1 MHRTDTIVPPSLRP
15 EQPANPRPVRGIDDW
30 PLHLLIT
37 LDAASPGFL
46 ARVMSSGDLRR
57 QTIFAALSQG
67 VVDAPQGFL
76 DGVADQ
82 NIRSASDGIDPLTKV
97 AAVLA
102 HARARVIVAAAFGV
116 CPPRLLAFLLR
127 LGPQPFIVAAYKR
140 LYDLAANRDAESSAR
155 YLLSRDQV
163 QILDIEK
170 AERLRPEVLA
180 SKLARTIHASV
191 EIDRVNTVIEVGLR
205 ACSSVTPDWL
215 AQSLAGAT
223 HKTVL
228 GDWLFGL
235 AERFDALLVEPPFFG
250 DDETVLLSS
259 GAMILD
265 AGRRYK
271 NCLKSM
277 ISETLAGKSYF
288 YEIKC
293 DKVIAHTKMLTD
305 GTGYLD
311 GLYGIGNKQVG
322 KVIAKRIR
330 DEFAHVGLPSLFQAD
345 RPDLKAIASLHAPWT
360 FRDLDDEDGE

>member
-1 MHRTDTIVPPSLRP
+1 
-15 EQPANPRPVRGIDDW
+15 
-30 PLHLLIT
+30 
-37 LDAASPGFL
+37 
-46 ARVMSSGDLRR
+46 MSSGDLRR
-57 QTIFAALSQG
+57 QAIFAALSRG
-67 VVDAPQGFL
+67 IVDEPQGFL
-76 DGVADQ
+76 SGVAGQ
-82 NIRSASDGIDPLTKV
+82 NIRTASAGMDPLTQV

-102 HARARVIVAAAFGV
+102 HARARVIVAAAFGE
-116 CPPRLLAFLLR
+116 CPPRLLAHLRR

-140 LYDLAANRDAESSAR
+140 LHDLAANPVAESAAR
-155 YLLSRDQV
+155 YLFSRDQLH
-163 QILDIEK
+163 ILDIEK

-180 SKLARTIHASV
+180 SKLARSIHASS
-191 EIDRVNTVIEVGLR
+191 EIDRVNAVIEVSLR
-205 ACSSVTPDWL
+205 ACSTVTPDWL
-215 AQSLAGAT
+215 AQSLDDVSE
-223 HKTVL
+223 KTAL
-228 GDWLFGL
+228 GDWLYGL

-265 AGRRYK
+265 ASRRYK

-293 DKVIAHTKMLTD
+293 DKVIAHVKMLTD

-311 GLYGIGNKQVG
+311 GLYGIQNKQVG

-345 RPDLKAIASLHAPWT
+345 RPDLKAVASLHAPWN
-360 FRDLDDEDGE
+360 FRDLDDEDTE